1 MKQNDKLFSGNYKP
15 ANRYLKG
22 SITVE
27 AAFVMPVI
35 FCVIFTLLYLAFY
48 LHDKSKMQSTIDEA
62 LYKAGVSIKYEAD
75 IDCEE
80 IKIEQ
85 LMEKSIFSVITGYG
99 EEEEIEIEEYLEDK
113 LQKGFFLL
121 RVSSIEVTVKSTNI
135 SIEVAAKAGNMLPL
149 LNYLLRP
156 ITDLNLNNSF
166 SIHDPA
172 ETIRGAEVILETG
185 DKIKGVHK
193 LLEFLKSG
201 LN

>member
-1 MKQNDKLFSGNYKP
+1 MKQNDKLFNGNYKP
-15 ANRYLKG
+15 AIRSLKG

-48 LHDKSKMQSTIDEA
+48 LHDKSKIQSTIDEA

-75 IDCEE
+75 IGCEE

-85 LMEKSIFSVITGYG
+85 LMEKSIFSIITGYG

-113 LQKGFFLL
+113 LLKGFFLL
-121 RVSSIEVTVKSTNI
+121 RVSSIEVSVKRTNI

-149 LNYLLRP
+149 LNYLLQP
-156 ITDLNLNNSF
+156 TTDLNINNSF